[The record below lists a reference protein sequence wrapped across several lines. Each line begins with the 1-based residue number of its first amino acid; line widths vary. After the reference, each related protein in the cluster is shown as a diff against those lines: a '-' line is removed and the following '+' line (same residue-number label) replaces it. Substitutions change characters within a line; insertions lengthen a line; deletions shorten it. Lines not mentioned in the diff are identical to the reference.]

1 VQNPEYAA
9 GKFFDVLVKVKNWEA
24 RPITEAAQ
32 AVQRSGFPNAYARWE
47 PRSTALATALTG
59 SAQGTLTCRPPDSN
73 QRPATPET
81 VQQVLSESLHLP
93 ATLDPVSPNAVVVNT
108 TPDGSVAGRAW
119 TVANWAVANASDLG
133 ISQVTV
139 DGKAWSAKDPKWRNV
154 KNAPADVV
162 RIELPPTPKS

>member
-1 VQNPEYAA
+1 
-9 GKFFDVLVKVKNWEA
+9 
-24 RPITEAAQ
+24 
-32 AVQRSGFPNAYARWE
+32 
-47 PRSTALATALTG
+47 
-59 SAQGTLTCRPPDSN
+59 
-73 QRPATPET
+73 